1 MMAWWKQNKIE
12 PPVLLANK
20 HNAAALKD
28 AIPEDEI
35 ATPAQQKALELS
47 TRGAV
52 KAAQIASSILNHKD
66 DKKGHHDT
74 FRWWWYENVG
84 VQFTFPS
91 TSNNR
96 FGSNCDASAMLILH
110 RHHFIAFLDCLWENK
125 QSSKFNH
132 MEKNFWK
139 AMHCTATQT
148 ELAVIAIYGEA
159 ISYPYMKSVR
169 GSGKKKEN
177 MLDLGP
183 LHHKVNDHMQKII

>member
-1 MMAWWKQNKIE
+1 MAGWWAENGIDG
-12 PPVLLANK
+12 PVLLANRDNSPVLNEREA
-20 HNAAALKD
+20 H
-28 AIPEDEI
+28 I
-35 ATPAQQKALELS
+35 AQGDTTTPAQDRAFENTS
-47 TRGAV
+47 RGAI
-52 KAAQIASSILNHKD
+52 KTAQIAGAILNHKD

-110 RHHFIAFLDCLWENK
+110 RHHFIAFLDCLRENK

-139 AMHCTATQT
+139 AMHCTATRT

-159 ISYPYMKSVR
+159 ISYPYMKSV
-169 GSGKKKEN
+169 
-177 MLDLGP
+177 
-183 LHHKVNDHMQKII
+183 